1 MNKTVWKRLAAGA
14 LAGCLLAGLS
24 ACGGGLTEKD
34 AETYV
39 KGHLDAAYLGTYDQ
53 AYIDLV
59 EDMTEA
65 DARELHE
72 NNVAD
77 ETEYYLLDYLEIDYP
92 TDEIT
97 QRAEEV
103 MEKIYAKSKYT
114 VGTGSKTKDGD
125 FVVEV
130 TVSPFGL
137 YGLLDDEDYS
147 DTWDSV
153 AGGMDYETVT
163 EEEYAAADAAY
174 AMLMLDLLEQRLD
187 DAEYGEDQILML
199 QLKKDDEG
207 YYALVDAGM
216 QKVDEVMVDYSGAY
230 IK

>member
-1 MNKTVWKRLAAGA
+1 MNKALIKRLAAGA
-14 LAGCLLAGLS
+14 LAGCLLTALA

-39 KGHLDAAYLGTYDQ
+39 KGHLDAAYLGSYDK

-59 EDMTEA
+59 EDMSED

-77 ETEYYLLDYLEIDYP
+77 ETEYCLLEFLEIDYP
-92 TDEIT
+92 TDDII
-97 QRAEEV
+97 QKAEEV

-130 TVSPFGL
+130 TVSPL
-137 YGLLDDEDYS
+137 ELGLLLTQDDFFDALEQ
-147 DTWDSV
+147 
-153 AGGMDYETVT
+153 AGFDEAET
-163 EEEYAAADAAY
+163 EEEYEAVDAVY
-174 AMLMLDLLEQRLD
+174 GMLILEKLDKQLGRIS
-187 DAEYGEDQILML
+187 YGTDQIIML
-199 QLKKDDEG
+199 QLKPDDEG
-207 YYALVDAGM
+207 YYTLVEAGM
-216 QKVDEVMVDYSGAY
+216 QKVDEVMVDYYGSY
-230 IK
+230 SD

>member
-1 MNKTVWKRLAAGA
+1 MEKWKRVLAAG
-14 LAGCLLAGLS
+14 LASCLLAGLT
-24 ACGGGLTEKD
+24 ACGGGGLTEKD

-39 KGHLDAAYLGTYDQ
+39 KGHLDAAYLGVYDK

-59 EDMTEA
+59 EDMTED

-77 ETEYYLLDYLEIDYP
+77 ETEYYLLDFLEIDYP
-92 TDEIT
+92 TDEIVE
-97 QRAEEV
+97 RAEEV

-130 TVSPFGL
+130 TVSPLDL
-137 YGLLDDEDYS
+137 YNLLTDDDYF
-147 DTWDSV
+147 DALDQ
-153 AGGMDYETVT
+153 AGFDEAET
-163 EEEYAAADAAY
+163 EEEYEAVDAIY
-174 AMLMLDLLEQRLD
+174 GPLMLDLLEDRLD
-187 DAEYGEDQILML
+187 DVEYGEDQIIML
-199 QLKKDDEG
+199 QLKKDADG
-207 YYALVDAGM
+207 YYALVEAGM

-230 IK
+230 SK